1 MKMSGAQP
9 GSQGSRAPLLQP
21 PHSHITWDLQVATAQ
36 WGEGGGGKT
45 TRRREPENNQVSRDP
60 AVGGGLQ

>member
-36 WGEGGGGKT
+36 WGGGKT

-60 AVGGGLQ
+60 AMGGGLQ

>member
-1 MKMSGAQP
+1 M
-9 GSQGSRAPLLQP
+9 LQP

-36 WGEGGGGKT
+36 WGRGGGKT